1 MPSDPNGY
9 LRLNLKGREAAGTLA
24 REDVA
29 PLVETLR
36 EGLMSFEDC
45 EGGAAVAGVHD
56 LFTEVK
62 NGELASEV
70 DALPD
75 VLVEWVRRPATHV
88 SGVTSPRHGTI
99 ERAGGPGGPTGRGG
113 RPRGRRV
120 GGGGARRR
128 RPAWPTGPRPA
139 GGRGRH
145 GVRAAGR
152 GCRWAAGQS
161 ADPSVALDG

>member
-1 MPSDPNGY
+1 MLRMGTPSRDWSRTRVICQPSDPNGY
-9 LRLNLKGREAAGTLA
+9 LRLNLEGREAAGTLA

-70 DALPD
+70 DTL
-75 VLVEWVRRPATHV
+75 R
-88 SGVTSPRHGTI
+88 TS
-99 ERAGGPGGPTGRGG
+99 
-113 RPRGRRV
+113 
-120 GGGGARRR
+120 
-128 RPAWPTGPRPA
+128 
-139 GGRGRH
+139 
-145 GVRAAGR
+145 
-152 GCRWAAGQS
+152 
-161 ADPSVALDG
+161 